1 MNILDIIFI
10 AVLLISTI
18 MGLFRG
24 ATREIFSL
32 GAVVCGVLGA
42 SRLYP
47 KFTPYVTKYISNPVL
62 ANLLSF
68 VIIFVVIAGVLMLI
82 SIILCKIWKI
92 LLLGWADRVGGAL
105 FGFIRGVVLIG
116 VICALLSIFPLEKT
130 KEMMKNSNL
139 LPSLEPVKEVLFSL
153 FPFEKILPK

>member
-10 AVLLISTI
+10 AVLLASTI

-32 GAVVCGVLGA
+32 GAIVCGIFGA

-47 KFTPYVTKYISNPVL
+47 KFTPYLAKYVSNPVL
-62 ANLLSF
+62 TNLLSF
-68 VIIFVVIAGVLMLI
+68 VIVFLVIAGSLMII

-92 LLLGWADRVGGAL
+92 LLLGWADRVAGAL
-105 FGFIRGVVLIG
+105 FGFVRGVVLIG

-130 KEMMKNSNL
+130 KEMMENSQL
-139 LPSLEPVKEVLFSL
+139 LPSLSIIKEVLLSL
-153 FPFEKILPK
+153 FPFERILPK

>member
-105 FGFIRGVVLIG
+105 FGFVRGVVLIG

-130 KEMMKNSNL
+130 KEMMENSKL

-153 FPFEKILPK
+153 FPFENILPK